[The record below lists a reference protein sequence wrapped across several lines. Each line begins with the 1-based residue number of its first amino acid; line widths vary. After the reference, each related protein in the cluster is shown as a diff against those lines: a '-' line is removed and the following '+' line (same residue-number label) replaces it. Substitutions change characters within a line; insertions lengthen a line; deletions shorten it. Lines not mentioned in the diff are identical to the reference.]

1 MRDCTAISSL
11 MEQIIY
17 KYMQTETI
25 QRNYGTDIMI
35 TQVEIHTIEAIG
47 NHAGISITELAENRQ
62 KTKGAVSQLV
72 YKLVKKGLVEKTVS
86 KTSDAQV
93 SLYLTPLGKQAYEGH
108 KKLHEQISDEI
119 FTALREMPESAY
131 KNLFMMLKKF
141 EQFLDKQIA
150 ENNKLR

>member
-47 NHAGISITELAENRQ
+47 NNDGISITELAANRQ
-62 KTKGAVSQLV
+62 KTKGAVSQLI
-72 YKLVKKGLVEKTVS
+72 YKLVKKGLVKKTVS
-86 KTSDAQV
+86 ETSDAQV

-108 KKLHEQISDEI
+108 KKLHEQINDEV
-119 FTALREMPESAY
+119 FVALREMPDSAY
-131 KNLFMMLKKF
+131 NDLFLILSKF
-141 EQFLDKQIA
+141 EKFLDKQISK
-150 ENNKLR
+150 NKN

>member
-11 MEQIIY
+11 VEQIIY

-25 QRNYGTDIMI
+25 QRNYGTNIMI

-93 SLYLTPLGKQAYEGH
+93 SLYLTPLGNA
-108 KKLHEQISDEI
+108 IC
-119 FTALREMPESAY
+119 
-131 KNLFMMLKKF
+131 NV
-141 EQFLDKQIA
+141 
-150 ENNKLR
+150 

>member
-1 MRDCTAISSL
+1 MRDCTLISSL

-25 QRNYGTDIMI
+25 QRNYGTNVMI

-47 NHAGISITELAENRQ
+47 NHDGISITELAANRQ
-62 KTKGAVSQLV
+62 KTKGAVSQLI

-108 KKLHEQISDEI
+108 KKLHEQINDDV
-119 FTALREMPESAY
+119 FVALREMPDSAY
-131 KNLFMMLKKF
+131 NDLFMMLKKF
-141 EQFLDKQIA
+141 EEYLDKRLS
-150 ENNKLR
+150 EK